1 MKMIWHFVHRTMPGS
16 REPYQLVLHALL
28 LLNHLLRIYSDFDI
42 KLSATGL
49 VYRHYGKD
57 VIFELYPALKSEP
70 AKVRLRSVLYWILL
84 LGASIFA
91 SLSVGHGCVAAQA
104 TSPEKKRSTFVR
116 VRIGFIRVRSL
127 RSLPRVATIMPSN
140 ISTIHCT

>member
-57 VIFELYPALKSEP
+57 VICELYPALKSEP
-70 AKVRLRSVLYWILL
+70 AKVRFQSVLGLKSICTWSGTAFSLRSVLGTGALL
-84 LGASIFA
+84 RRQLA
-91 SLSVGHGCVAAQA
+91 L
-104 TSPEKKRSTFVR
+104 KKKVD
-116 VRIGFIRVRSL
+116 I
-127 RSLPRVATIMPSN
+127 
-140 ISTIHCT
+140 C